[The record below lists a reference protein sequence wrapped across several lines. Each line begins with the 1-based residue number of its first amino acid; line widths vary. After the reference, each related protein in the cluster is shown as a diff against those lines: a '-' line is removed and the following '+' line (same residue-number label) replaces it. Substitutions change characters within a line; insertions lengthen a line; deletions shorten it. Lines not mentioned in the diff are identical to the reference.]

1 MKINKIRK
9 VEPVSGISIGKY
21 KSNSNSNKK
30 EFQKTLKK
38 ELDKK
43 QKKSVTAVL
52 TGSVLDKYDL

>member
-1 MKINKIRK
+1 MKINKIKK
-9 VEPVSGISIGKY
+9 VEPVSEISIGKY

-43 QKKSVTAVL
+43 KK
-52 TGSVLDKYDL
+52 K